1 MPSIF
6 TYDGV
11 SIILYKIFIETNQ
24 SLEKMVW
31 FEFTNFLSTITAD
44 HQVCNGGNNI
54 KKQCNI
60 LEYVRFTTS
69 IAEVHVLRHE
79 LPNGLRFKN
88 LRKLKSIREI
98 PKLVG
103 GRA

>member
-1 MPSIF
+1 MRSIF

-69 IAEVHVLRHE
+69 IAGVHVLRHE
-79 LPNGLRFKN
+79 LPHGLRFKN

-98 PKLVG
+98 PKVVG